1 MKKNP
6 LARRPSRK
14 HEEHTNHEAWAIP
27 YADLLTLLLA
37 FFVVMYAIS
46 SVNAG
51 KYRVLSDSLFAAFR
65 GAPRTMQPIQV
76 GEKQV
81 GSGADIQTSIVQQA
95 MLEGQPRSILAV
107 KTDPG
112 SSRVTGNP
120 SVVPKVDVAAKLNG
134 AASAAS
140 QALQRVADQVE
151 HAMDDLVKENL
162 VVVRRSEFWIEVE
175 IKTDILFPSG
185 SAHLGTNAVSVIER
199 LADSLAPFPNA
210 IRVEG
215 YTDNIPI
222 KNLQFYS
229 NWELSA
235 ARAGSVVRVLSKR
248 GVDPA
253 RLAVVGY
260 GDQRPLKPN
269 DTPQG
274 RNANRRVVIVILS
287 TQLQRKTD
295 ELPGAT
301 AASATLSGEGSAAA
315 GGANVAEG
323 GGAEAL
329 ADAAARQSAAAAPT
343 TAAVTGAAAA
353 STTAVVPGA
362 AAAPTTAALPGAAAA
377 PTTAALPG
385 AAAAP
390 TTAALPGA
398 AAAPTTAALPDEA
411 ATSAAATRTGVAA
424 ADAVQPPPVALPN
437 ELTQPVR
444 LPGPTTQGESTAQ
457 PGAALQRGPVQQ
469 PGPSFQR
476 GSMTQPNRGIRR
488 DSTAQP
494 APNNEPAAP
503 AARPGPAGQR
513 AAPGR
518 PAPAPQA
525 APAAT
530 PPSTVFSGHSQTLHS
545 PAATA

>member
-81 GSGADIQTSIVQQA
+81 GSGADLQTTIVQQA

-107 KTDPG
+107 KADPG
-112 SSRVTGNP
+112 SSKVTGNP
-120 SVVPKVDVAAKLNG
+120 AVEPKIDGITTPKLNPL
-134 AASAAS
+134 SVQAS
-140 QALQRVADQVE
+140 QALQKVADQVE
-151 HAMDDLVKENL
+151 HAMDDLVKQNL
-162 VVVRRSEFWIEVE
+162 VVVRRSDFWIEVE

-185 SAHLGTNAVSVIER
+185 SAHLGDNAVNVIER
-199 LADSLAPFPNA
+199 LGNSLAPFPNA

-215 YTDNIPI
+215 YTDNVPI

-235 ARAGSVVRVLSKR
+235 ARAGSVVRVLAKR

-260 GDQRPLKPN
+260 GEQRPVQAN
-269 DTPQG
+269 DSALG

-287 TQLQRKTD
+287 TQLQRNGAD
-295 ELPGAT
+295 GQLPAAT
-301 AASATLSGEGSAAA
+301 AANVAAGGGDSSAAA
-315 GGANVAEG
+315 
-323 GGAEAL
+323 
-329 ADAAARQSAAAAPT
+329 SAGAAPSA
-343 TAAVTGAAAA
+343 TALPGEAATRPAA
-353 STTAVVPGA
+353 MSPGA
-362 AAAPTTAALPGAAAA
+362 ATTPGTATLDTATKTPGDVTLPPPAALPGELSKPARFIQLP
-377 PTTAALPG
+377 PTQANS
-385 AAAAP
+385 
-390 TTAALPGA
+390 
-398 AAAPTTAALPDEA
+398 A
-411 ATSAAATRTGVAA
+411 ATSPAT
-424 ADAVQPPPVALPN
+424 P
-437 ELTQPVR
+437 
-444 LPGPTTQGESTAQ
+444 S
-457 PGAALQRGPVQQ
+457 QQ
-469 PGPSFQR
+469 
-476 GSMTQPNRGIRR
+476 
-488 DSTAQP
+488 AP
-494 APNNEPAAP
+494 APVGTAP
-503 AARPGPAGQR
+503 PRAARP
-513 AAPGR
+513 AATSPSSPIGRPVTPGR

-525 APAAT
+525 T
-530 PPSTVFSGHSQTLHS
+530 PTPRGTAPSTTSNGRPGTD
-545 PAATA
+545 AA